1 MGHSKNFMA
10 NPDQKTIFIDNAYEE
25 IKLICKNLQND
36 TDASNSEV
44 KSLLKLIMN
53 EWEDKEDQNTGF
65 GFR

>member
-1 MGHSKNFMA
+1 MA

-25 IKLICKNLQND
+25 IKNICINLQQD

-44 KSLLKLIMN
+44 KGLLKIIMN
-53 EWEDKEDQNTGF
+53 EYEEKGDQKTGF

>member
-1 MGHSKNFMA
+1 MA

-25 IKLICKNLQND
+25 IKNICVNLQKD

-44 KSLLKLIMN
+44 KSILKIIMN
-53 EWEDKEDQNTGF
+53 EWEEKEDQITGF